1 MGSPHS
7 VRERDRSTL
16 NDHFRSHPNTP
27 VAHQSWADDQT
38 LHVAVA
44 YSNPCRWRTRRE
56 LFENFRRHVAGLPNV
71 RLYVGELAY
80 GDRNFE
86 VTSKDHPYDFQ
97 WRTRHELWHKE
108 NILNQVIE
116 RFDDGW
122 EYGAYLDGDFTFTRQ
137 DVMLET
143 VHKLQHYDWVQM
155 YSTYSDLSHNH
166 RPMRIMKS
174 FAHKFSTGELTAEML
189 ADYGRGG
196 YGRRGVSGVG
206 TTGGAWAF
214 RRASFEACGR
224 LLDTCILGSGDWHMA
239 FGLVGL
245 PDVHPN
251 IAELTKTGQAYADSI
266 KVWQNRAARAVR
278 RNVGCVDCHAIHHWH
293 GSKQRRAYGER
304 WKILRDHAYDPERD
318 IFRDARGIYQ
328 LTADKPGLRDDIR
341 RYFTSRVEDDIS
353 LLGGDQLLGQ

>member
-1 MGSPHS
+1 
-7 VRERDRSTL
+7 
-16 NDHFRSHPNTP
+16 
-27 VAHQSWADDQT
+27 
-38 LHVAVA
+38 
-44 YSNPCRWRTRRE
+44 
-56 LFENFRRHVAGLPNV
+56 
-71 RLYVGELAY
+71 
-80 GDRNFE
+80 
-86 VTSKDHPYDFQ
+86 
-97 WRTRHELWHKE
+97 
-108 NILNQVIE
+108 VIE

-122 EYGAYLDGDFTFTRQ
+122 EYGAYVDGDFTFTRQ
-137 DVMLET
+137 DVALET

-174 FAHKFSTGELTAEML
+174 FAHKFVDGRADLRRCWPTTAG
-189 ADYGRGG
+189 AGTAAAASAGSAPPAGRG
-196 YGRRGVSGVG
+196 RSGG
-206 TTGGAWAF
+206 T
-214 RRASFEACGR
+214 SFEACGR

-251 IAELTKTGQAYADSI
+251 IAELTKCGQAYADSI

-304 WKILRDHAYDPERD
+304 WKILRDHDYDPERD

-341 RYFTSRVEDDIS
+341 RYFASRVEDDIS